1 MVHYARLLFLYLL
14 VSLLVAV
21 PIRSAEQSP
30 VQVTVHWNTVIRVS
44 RISPSLLYIATPN
57 SKRGAPLHD
66 PMLRAIRE
74 LGADYVRYSPCND
87 YPHLTIAELQPPGK
101 HSTSW
106 DFSHVDPMTEDAIEA
121 IGGHPFIM
129 NFSTIPE
136 WMFKTPVP
144 VSYPADPDQLFFTY
158 EQGTELRDPT
168 YRQVADYYARVVSWY
183 VKGGFTDELG
193 RWRASGHH
201 YKLNY
206 WEVLNEPNIEHNLSP
221 QTYTGLYDAVVEAI
235 HKVSPRTKFIGMV
248 NSYPPTNS
256 GFFDYFLDHSHHKP
270 GIPLDAV
277 SFHFYAGPEDSSEPL
292 EDYPF
297 TFFAQAD
304 EFLSIVSYL
313 ATMRQRLSPGTRLMA
328 DEIGTGLP
336 DDGPQWKPTYRSIPP
351 SYWNLSAALYAY
363 VFAGLAVRGVSV
375 VDESM
380 LPAYVGQYPDLALL
394 DWQTGRPNARY
405 GVLKLLRDSFQ
416 PGDKIVE
423 SSIGSG
429 YLLAQGFVSPSGQRK
444 LLLVNKS
451 DKDFQINFPEA
462 AGATFKVIDVG
473 TRSAR
478 LAQARLKTSTFKLGG
493 FGVAV
498 LTLAK

>member
-1 MVHYARLLFLYLL
+1 MLRYARLFLLCFLL
-14 VSLLVAV
+14 SLIVAA
-21 PIRSAEQSP
+21 PIRSAQPSSI
-30 VQVTVHWNTVIRVS
+30 QLTVHWHRVIRVS
-44 RISPSLLYIATPN
+44 RTSPSLLYIATPG

-106 DFSHVDPMTEDAIEA
+106 DFSYVDPMTDDAIAA
-121 IGGHPFIM
+121 IGHHPFIM

-136 WMFKTPVP
+136 WMFRTPAP
-144 VSYPADPDQLFFTY
+144 VSYPADPDQLFFNY

-193 RWRASGHH
+193 KWHASGHH
-201 YKLNY
+201 YKIDY

-221 QTYTGLYDAVVEAI
+221 QTYTGIYDAVVEAI

-256 GFFDYFLDHSHHKP
+256 EFFDYFLDPRHHKP
-270 GIPLDAV
+270 GVPLNAV

-292 EDYPF
+292 RDYPF

-304 EFLSIVSYL
+304 EFLAVVSYL
-313 ATMRQRLSPGTRLMA
+313 GTMRQRLSPKTLLMA

-336 DDGPQWKPTYRSIPP
+336 DDGPQWKPTYASIPA

-375 VDESM
+375 VNESM
-380 LPAYVGQYPDLALL
+380 LPAYVGQFPDLALL
-394 DWQTGRPNARY
+394 NWQTGQPNARFT
-405 GVLKLLRDSFQ
+405 VLKLIRDNFQ

-423 SSIGSG
+423 ASAGSG
-429 YLLAQGFVSPSGQRK
+429 YVTAQGFVSPSGQRK
-444 LLLVNKS
+444 VLLVNKS

-462 AGATFKVIDVG
+462 VGAMLKVVDVTTG
-473 TRSAR
+473 PTRP
-478 LAQARLKTSTFKLGG
+478 AQTQPKTSTFNLGG
-493 FGVAV
+493 FGVAA
-498 LTLAK
+498 LTLRN